1 MGAARYVGRVGGLA
15 VALGAG
21 MAIFIAP
28 AVASAETNDASG
40 TSTSS
45 TSTTSANASA
55 ASAEKSPEKGT
66 DDTASTTDEGPDK
79 AKGPDA
85 SEDPDEPED
94 ATVLL
99 DDKAST
105 HRRAHGN
112 SEPDDADAR
121 EFAATDLT
129 TAAADEKTDASVQD
143 VPSGMTTVQS
153 TAPAATRVPYAPV
166 IDVVDGVITGDN
178 PASSKPLTYNVIKK
192 PVNHGKVTVD
202 PTTGDFTFLPHSDQ
216 LTPDGTDRFKV
227 LAAEKTPLDALLDRN
242 ALVKALI
249 QPIIVRLHQ
258 VPVLR
263 DLLAPVIGR
272 SQDYWVE
279 VKVAD
284 YLGDGPIAFTTTV
297 VSPVGNTPI
306 SVNYFPTLHPDAN
319 GQAPTILNGPSL
331 ATAGYTDPTQQT
343 TVFGLVPGLAVLRQN
358 YNVVTWDPR
367 GEFASGGILHLDSE
381 DYEAQDV
388 SAILDWVARQPGTEL
403 GPGPSAGTT
412 DPLIGMVGGSYG
424 GGIQFTSAGIDDR
437 IDAIAPG
444 IAWNQLTTA
453 LYPNDAFKTSWASL
467 LLLSL
472 VVSGSRIDPQIYS
485 GIVTGAALGFLTPAQ
500 KEFLSANSPATV
512 IGNIKV
518 PTLFLQGTVDGL
530 FTLQQ
535 ALDNAAVID
544 ANAPVKMIWYCG
556 GHGACLDLDALETAA
571 QTQYLVNQTMQWMDT
586 YVMNKATAPADIPGA
601 KFTWIDQK
609 GDWYTSDTLPPDVDT
624 SSFAVSR
631 DRDGYLP
638 IVPGLGGSGPQ
649 SQATFPVSLTLAAKS
664 DHALDVAV
672 RNQGGTTYI
681 VGAPTVTL
689 KYSGLGT
696 SRHVFAQLVDNTT
709 GRVVGNLVTPIPV
722 TLDGRTHEITVDMEN
737 IAYTMGAGDSLT
749 LQIVDSASAYE
760 NFTAFGVIH
769 VDRVDLRLP
778 VATDVDELIMD
789 DGDAVL
795 ATRSLD
801 DDHAPPRP
809 S

>member
-21 MAIFIAP
+21 VAILMAP
-28 AVASAETNDASG
+28 TVASADTDGSPG
-40 TSTSS
+40 TSTSTASSS
-45 TSTTSANASA
+45 TGSADSSEGTVENSSVSDGRSENDDEKAKDSDEPDDEA
-55 ASAEKSPEKGT
+55 ASV
-66 DDTASTTDEGPDK
+66 
-79 AKGPDA
+79 
-85 SEDPDEPED
+85 DPP
-94 ATVLL
+94 AG
-99 DDKAST
+99 T
-105 HRRAHGN
+105 HRSVHRD
-112 SEPDDADAR
+112 SEPDDDEARELADAVR
-121 EFAATDLT
+121 TETAADDETDVSAADAAEKT
-129 TAAADEKTDASVQD
+129 AVQATAAA
-143 VPSGMTTVQS
+143 
-153 TAPAATRVPYAPV
+153 TRRPPYAPV
-166 IDVVDGVITGDN
+166 VDVVDGVITGDN
-178 PASSKPLTYNVIKK
+178 PASGKPLTYNVIKK
-192 PVNHGKVTVD
+192 PVNGGKVTVD
-202 PTTGDFTFLPHSDQ
+202 ESTGDFTYLPHSDQ
-216 LTPDGTDRFKV
+216 LTPDGTDRFKMLV
-227 LAAEKTPLDALLDRN
+227 AEKTPLDALLDRN
-242 ALVKALI
+242 ALVKALV

-258 VPVLR
+258 IPVLR

-272 SQDYWVE
+272 SQDYWVQIE
-279 VKVAD
+279 VAD

-306 SVNYFPTLHPDAN
+306 SVNYFPTLNPDAN

-343 TVFGLVPGLAVLRQN
+343 TVFGLVPGLAVLRQD

-381 DYEAQDV
+381 NYEARDV
-388 SAILDWVARQPGTEL
+388 SAILDWVATQPGTKW
-403 GPGPSAGTT
+403 GPGPAAGTT

-424 GGIQFTSAGIDDR
+424 GGIQLTSAGIDDR

-485 GIVTGAALGFLTPAQ
+485 GIFTGATLGFLTPAQ

-571 QTQYLVNQTMQWMDT
+571 QTQYLVGQTMQWMDT

-631 DRDGYLP
+631 DREDYLP
-638 IVPGLGGSGPQ
+638 IVPVLGGSGPQ
-649 SQATFPVSLTLAAKS
+649 PLATFPVSLTLAAKS
-664 DHALDVAV
+664 DHALNIAV
-672 RNQGGTTYI
+672 PNQGGTTYI
-681 VGAPTVTL
+681 VGAPEVTL
-689 KYSGLGT
+689 EYSGLGT
-696 SRHVFAQLVDNTT
+696 SRHVFAQLVDKST

-722 TLDGRTHEITVDMEN
+722 TLDGRTHTVTVDMEN

-760 NFTAFGVIH
+760 NFTAFGVI
-769 VDRVDLRLP
+769 RVASVGLRLP

-789 DGDAVL
+789 DGALV
-795 ATRSLD
+795 AASRG
-801 DDHAPPRP
+801 
-809 S
+809 